1 MVQNIFTSLR
11 NGILALLFRLWDKK
25 SGKIEINN
33 ERLESYGLDYLR
45 KNITIISQEMFLFD
59 DTVMNNIVLD
69 SNKDSNQIKEVVRIA
84 CLEKFIDSLSDGY
97 NTIIGEHGVRL
108 SGGEKQRICLARG
121 LLRDTPILILDEAT
135 SALDQITEKRVLSN
149 LRCILKDKIVIIIT
163 HRLQAIVEAD
173 CIFVIKEGRVIA
185 NGTHGELMLSSKY
198 YRNLFERKLA

>member
-1 MVQNIFTSLR
+1 MIQ
-11 NGILALLFRLWDKK
+11 
-25 SGKIEINN
+25 NN

-97 NTIIGEHGVRL
+97 NTIIGEHGGRL

-173 CIFVIKEGRVIA
+173 CIFVIKEGRVIV